1 MTSKGNLKLG
11 SSSEE
16 TPINTVQVPQPEESS
31 HLTLP
36 QSTWLSRLGINHR
49 RSSMGFS
56 MGTSMH
62 ELDEEN
68 SNSFSNAFSIS
79 KSTLGL
85 ETPIEGGA
93 GAEGMTGGHFVQVT
107 EDGKFKLEGYQIHT
121 YDSSN
126 TTSETLTDALGT
138 AINVSEFPV
147 ATQESLAQLE
157 EMKMRLNKSSDDVFD
172 MDMEV
177 DAIPTIVVD
186 DSSPGPSRKTSREQ
200 QAEREPKPSKLLSN
214 IMQSGFAQ
222 NWFFKGS
229 NADEMSEDKSSVAP
243 KTEEKFTSTA
253 FMHDETENANFPF
266 AFSGIEEGGG
276 RKGMTKATAEKKK
289 ATLVEEQ
296 KQKREF
302 RERNVFMPQNF

>member
-1 MTSKGNLKLG
+1 MTSKGNLKLA

-16 TPINTVQVPQPEESS
+16 TPINTVQVPQSESG

-36 QSTWLSRLGINHR
+36 QTTWLSRLGINHR
-49 RSSMGFS
+49 RSSMGFT

-85 ETPIEGGA
+85 ETPIE
-93 GAEGMTGGHFVQVT
+93 AEGEVGGHFVQVT
-107 EDGKFKLEGYQIHT
+107 EDGKFKLEGYQST
-121 YDSSN
+121 YHNYESSH
-126 TTSETLTDALGT
+126 SETLKDALGT

-157 EMKMRLNKSSDDVFD
+157 EMKMRLNKSSDDAVFD
-172 MDMEV
+172 MDLDV
-177 DAIPTIVVD
+177 DSASIPAIVVD

-200 QAEREPKPSKLLSN
+200 AEQAKPSKLLSN

-222 NWFFKGS
+222 NWFFKG
-229 NADEMSEDKSSVAP
+229 DGEMSEDKSQ

-266 AFSGIEEGGG
+266 AFSGIEEEGGK
-276 RKGMTKATAEKKK
+276 RKGMTKATADKK
-289 ATLVEEQ
+289 LVEEQ

>member
-1 MTSKGNLKLG
+1 MTSKGNLKLA

-16 TPINTVQVPQPEESS
+16 TPINTVQVPQSESG

-36 QSTWLSRLGINHR
+36 QTTWLSRLGINHR
-49 RSSMGFS
+49 RSSMGFT

-62 ELDEEN
+62 ELDEDN

-85 ETPIEGGA
+85 ETPID
-93 GAEGMTGGHFVQVT
+93 AEGEVGGHFVQVT
-107 EDGKFKLEGYQIHT
+107 EDGKFKLEGYQST
-121 YDSSN
+121 YHNYESSH
-126 TTSETLTDALGT
+126 SETLKDVLGT

-157 EMKMRLNKSSDDVFD
+157 EMKMRLNKSSDDAVFD
-172 MDMEV
+172 MDLDVESN
-177 DAIPTIVVD
+177 IPAIVVD

-200 QAEREPKPSKLLSN
+200 AEQAKPSKLLSN

-222 NWFFKGS
+222 NWFFKG
-229 NADEMSEDKSSVAP
+229 DGEMSTDDNSQ

-276 RKGMTKATAEKKK
+276 KRKGMTKATADKK
-289 ATLVEEQ
+289 LVEEQ

>member
-1 MTSKGNLKLG
+1 MTSKGNLKLA

-16 TPINTVQVPQPEESS
+16 TPINTVQVPQSESG

-36 QSTWLSRLGINHR
+36 QTTWLSRLGINHR
-49 RSSMGFS
+49 RSSMGFT

-85 ETPIEGGA
+85 ETPMEGG
-93 GAEGMTGGHFVQVT
+93 EGEVGGHFVQVT
-107 EDGKFKLEGYQIHT
+107 EDGKFKLEGYQST
-121 YDSSN
+121 YHNYESSH
-126 TTSETLTDALGT
+126 SETLKDALGT

-157 EMKMRLNKSSDDVFD
+157 EMKMRLNKSSDDAVFD
-172 MDMEV
+172 MDLDV
-177 DAIPTIVVD
+177 DSASIPAIVVD

-200 QAEREPKPSKLLSN
+200 AEQAKPSKLLSN

-222 NWFFKGS
+222 NWFFKG
-229 NADEMSEDKSSVAP
+229 DGEMSEDKSQ

-266 AFSGIEEGGG
+266 AFSGIEEEGGK
-276 RKGMTKATAEKKK
+276 RKGMTKATADKK
-289 ATLVEEQ
+289 LVEEQ

>member
-1 MTSKGNLKLG
+1 MTSKGNLKLA

-16 TPINTVQVPQPEESS
+16 TPINTVQVPQSESG

-36 QSTWLSRLGINHR
+36 QTTWLSRLGINHR
-49 RSSMGFS
+49 RSSMGFT

-85 ETPIEGGA
+85 ETPMEGG
-93 GAEGMTGGHFVQVT
+93 EGEVGGHFVQVT
-107 EDGKFKLEGYQIHT
+107 EDGKFKLEGYQST
-121 YDSSN
+121 YHNYESSH
-126 TTSETLTDALGT
+126 SETLKDALGT

-157 EMKMRLNKSSDDVFD
+157 EMKMRLNKSSDDAVFD
-172 MDMEV
+172 MDLDV
-177 DAIPTIVVD
+177 DSASILAIVVD

-200 QAEREPKPSKLLSN
+200 AEQAKPSKLLSN

-222 NWFFKGS
+222 NWFFKG
-229 NADEMSEDKSSVAP
+229 DGEMSEDKSQ

-266 AFSGIEEGGG
+266 AFSGIEEEGGK
-276 RKGMTKATAEKKK
+276 RKGMTKATADKK
-289 ATLVEEQ
+289 LVEEQ

>member
-1 MTSKGNLKLG
+1 MTSKGNLKLA

-16 TPINTVQVPQPEESS
+16 TPINTVQVPQSESG

-36 QSTWLSRLGINHR
+36 QTTWLSRLGINHR
-49 RSSMGFS
+49 RSSMGFT

-85 ETPIEGGA
+85 ETPMEGG
-93 GAEGMTGGHFVQVT
+93 EGEVGGHFVQVT
-107 EDGKFKLEGYQIHT
+107 EDGKFKLEGYQST
-121 YDSSN
+121 YHNYESSH
-126 TTSETLTDALGT
+126 SETLKDVLGT

-157 EMKMRLNKSSDDVFD
+157 EMKMRLNKSSDDAVFD
-172 MDMEV
+172 MDLDV
-177 DAIPTIVVD
+177 DSASIPAIVVD

-200 QAEREPKPSKLLSN
+200 AEQAKPSKLLSN

-222 NWFFKGS
+222 NWFFKG
-229 NADEMSEDKSSVAP
+229 DGEMSEDKSQ

-266 AFSGIEEGGG
+266 AFSGIEEEGGK
-276 RKGMTKATAEKKK
+276 RKGMTKATADKK
-289 ATLVEEQ
+289 LVEEQ

>member
-11 SSSEE
+11 SSTEE
-16 TPINTVQVPQPEESS
+16 TPINTVQVPQSESG

-36 QSTWLSRLGINHR
+36 QTTWLSRLGINHR
-49 RSSMGFS
+49 RSSMGFT

-85 ETPIEGGA
+85 ETPIE
-93 GAEGMTGGHFVQVT
+93 AEGEVGGHFVQVT
-107 EDGKFKLEGYQIHT
+107 EDGKFKLEGYQST
-121 YDSSN
+121 YHNYESSH
-126 TTSETLTDALGT
+126 SETLKDALGT

-157 EMKMRLNKSSDDVFD
+157 EMKMRLNKSSDDAVFD
-172 MDMEV
+172 MDLDV
-177 DAIPTIVVD
+177 DNSTTIPAIVVD

-200 QAEREPKPSKLLSN
+200 AEQAKPSKLLSN

-222 NWFFKGS
+222 NWFFKG
-229 NADEMSEDKSSVAP
+229 DGEMSTEDKSQ

-276 RKGMTKATAEKKK
+276 KRKGMTTKATADKK
-289 ATLVEEQ
+289 LVEEQ

>member
-1 MTSKGNLKLG
+1 MTSKGNLKLA

-16 TPINTVQVPQPEESS
+16 TPINTVQVPQSESG

-36 QSTWLSRLGINHR
+36 QTTWLSRLGINHR
-49 RSSMGFS
+49 RSSMGFT

-85 ETPIEGGA
+85 ETPMEGG
-93 GAEGMTGGHFVQVT
+93 EGEVGGHFVQVT
-107 EDGKFKLEGYQIHT
+107 EDGKFKLEGYQSTYHN

-157 EMKMRLNKSSDDVFD
+157 EMKMRLNKSSDDAVFD
-172 MDMEV
+172 MDLDV
-177 DAIPTIVVD
+177 DSASIPAIVVD

-200 QAEREPKPSKLLSN
+200 AEQAKPSKLLSN

-222 NWFFKGS
+222 NWFFKG
-229 NADEMSEDKSSVAP
+229 DEMSEDKSQ

-266 AFSGIEEGGG
+266 AFSGIEEEGGK
-276 RKGMTKATAEKKK
+276 RKGMTKATADKK
-289 ATLVEEQ
+289 LVEEQ

>member
-1 MTSKGNLKLG
+1 MTSKGNLKLA

-16 TPINTVQVPQPEESS
+16 TPINTVQVPQSESG

-36 QSTWLSRLGINHR
+36 QTTWLSRLGINHR
-49 RSSMGFS
+49 RSSMGFT

-85 ETPIEGGA
+85 ETPMEGG
-93 GAEGMTGGHFVQVT
+93 EGEVGGHFVQVT
-107 EDGKFKLEGYQIHT
+107 EDGKFKLEGYQST
-121 YDSSN
+121 YHNYESSH
-126 TTSETLTDALGT
+126 SETLKDALGT

-157 EMKMRLNKSSDDVFD
+157 EMKMRLNKSSDDAVFN
-172 MDMEV
+172 MDLDV
-177 DAIPTIVVD
+177 DSASIPAIVVD

-200 QAEREPKPSKLLSN
+200 AEQAKPSKLLSN

-222 NWFFKGS
+222 NWFFKG
-229 NADEMSEDKSSVAP
+229 DGEMSEDKSQ

-266 AFSGIEEGGG
+266 AFSGIEEEGGK
-276 RKGMTKATAEKKK
+276 RKGMTKATADKK
-289 ATLVEEQ
+289 LVEEQ

>member
-1 MTSKGNLKLG
+1 MTSKGNLKLA

-16 TPINTVQVPQPEESS
+16 TPINTVQVPQSESG

-36 QSTWLSRLGINHR
+36 QTTWLSRLGINHR
-49 RSSMGFS
+49 RSSMGFT

-85 ETPIEGGA
+85 ETPMEGG
-93 GAEGMTGGHFVQVT
+93 EGEVGGHFVQVT
-107 EDGKFKLEGYQIHT
+107 EDGKFKLEGYQST
-121 YDSSN
+121 YHNYESSH
-126 TTSETLTDALGT
+126 SETLKDALGT

-157 EMKMRLNKSSDDVFD
+157 EMKMRLNKSSDDAVFD
-172 MDMEV
+172 MDLDV
-177 DAIPTIVVD
+177 DSASIPAIVVD

-200 QAEREPKPSKLLSN
+200 AEQAKPSKLLSN

-222 NWFFKGS
+222 NWFFKG
-229 NADEMSEDKSSVAP
+229 DGEMSEDKSQ

-266 AFSGIEEGGG
+266 AFSGIEEEGGK
-276 RKGMTKATAEKKK
+276 RKGMTKATADKK
-289 ATLVEEQ
+289 LVEEQ
-296 KQKREF
+296 KQKHEF